1 LSVAEPSGNP
11 IGLSQSN
18 SVTSELGS
26 PMDPNLTPEER
37 EALRAEW
44 QGELN
49 QVEDEILTLRQVCFS
64 LTTSGVS

>member
-1 LSVAEPSGNP
+1 M
-11 IGLSQSN
+11 SQSN

-26 PMDPNLTPEER
+26 PMDPNLTAEER

-49 QVEDEILTLRQVCFS
+49 QIEDEIQTLRQVSF
-64 LTTSGVS
+64 TSMDC